1 MAINSFFQSYLCI
14 YRDCV
19 IMISTSVHKNK
30 YLDVVI
36 CTNVHKDN
44 YQDVIKRGTENDN
57 IMHI

>member
-1 MAINSFFQSYLCI
+1 
-14 YRDCV
+14 
-19 IMISTSVHKNK
+19 MISTSVHKNK

-36 CTNVHKDN
+36 STNVHKDN

>member
-1 MAINSFFQSYLCI
+1 
-14 YRDCV
+14 
-19 IMISTSVHKNK
+19 MICTSVHKNK

>member
-1 MAINSFFQSYLCI
+1 
-14 YRDCV
+14 
-19 IMISTSVHKNK
+19 MISTSVHKNK

-44 YQDVIKRGTENDN
+44 YQDVIKRGRENDN